1 MAQPQ
6 TQHTRRRHRRRD
18 DQLSEIRNSNL
29 HCSYLPLDRH
39 AQRRGAEQQ
48 NLLGTIVFSAEA
60 ACAAGGASASP
71 FVQVRLPSLRAG
83 AFPDAACEL
92 WHAESDLRR
101 GSRDGVAYACSDELL
116 FGAVQASEEETGLPA
131 EAGKTPL
138 QRASESAYRR
148 IFGLL
153 DALGFPH
160 VLRFWNY
167 IADINGDSHGLERY
181 RQFNIGRQD
190 AFLGSGR
197 QIAGGA
203 VPAASAV
210 GCYEGPLTVYFFAGR
225 SSAPIAIENPR
236 QISAYRYPA
245 EYGPRSPTFS
255 RASIARVGGCD
266 LLFIS
271 GTASI
276 VGHRTLHAGDAAA
289 QTRESL
295 ANIDALVTE
304 ARRLAPDAGF
314 SLQQLCYK
322 VYVRHAHDTAAIGSE
337 LRRILGPSAR
347 ALFLR
352 ADICRADLLVEIEA
366 TAGHPLE
373 FAL

>member
-1 MAQPQ
+1 MP
-6 TQHTRRRHRRRD
+6 
-18 DQLSEIRNSNL
+18 
-29 HCSYLPLDRH
+29 
-39 AQRRGAEQQ
+39 
-48 NLLGTIVFSAEA
+48 EA
-60 ACAAGGASASP
+60 ACEIWSEDQILSY
-71 FVQVRLPSLRAG
+71 
-83 AFPDAACEL
+83 
-92 WHAESDLRR
+92 
-101 GSRDGVAYACSDELL
+101 GSKDGIAYACSGQLL
-116 FGAVQASEEETGLPA
+116 FGAVQVNEEDFNEF
-131 EAGKTPL
+131 EDDGKTPI

-153 DALGFPH
+153 DALNFPY

-167 IADINGDSHGLERY
+167 IADINGASQGLERY

-190 AFLGSGR
+190 AFLGCGR
-197 QIAGGA
+197 KIAGGA

-210 GCYEGPLTVYFFAGR
+210 GCDAGPLTVCFFAGR
-225 SSAPIAIENPR
+225 MAAPVAIENPR

-255 RASIARVGGCD
+255 RASIARVNGGD

-289 QTRESL
+289 QTRESM
-295 ANIDALVTE
+295 ANIDALVAE
-304 ARRLAPDAGF
+304 AQRLAPDAGF

-322 VYVRHAHDTAAIGSE
+322 VYVRHAHDIEVIASE
-337 LRRILGPSAR
+337 LRRTLGTPIR

-373 FAL
+373 FGL

>member
-1 MAQPQ
+1 M
-6 TQHTRRRHRRRD
+6 TD
-18 DQLSEIRNSNL
+18 ISNSNL
-29 HCSYLPLDRH
+29 RCSYLPLEKL
-39 AQRRGAEQQ
+39 AEKTGSGHD
-48 NLLGTIVFSAEA
+48 NLIGTVVFSGGVLQAAAA
-60 ACAAGGASASP
+60 ACAAP
-71 FVQVRLPSLRAG
+71 CVQVHLPSLHAG
-83 AFPDAACEL
+83 SSADATCEL
-92 WHAESDLRR
+92 WNADGGLSYGSLR
-101 GSRDGVAYACSDELL
+101 GIVYAHNDELM
-116 FGAVQASEEETGLPA
+116 FGAIQVSEENFELPA
-131 EAGKTPL
+131 NSTDGKTPL
-138 QRASESAYRR
+138 QRASESAYRE
-148 IFGLL
+148 IFSLL
-153 DALGFPH
+153 DALRFPH

-197 QIAGGA
+197 QIIGGA

-210 GCYEGPLTVYFFAGR
+210 GCDAGPLTICFFAGR
-225 SSAPIAIENPR
+225 TAAPIALENPR
-236 QISAYRYPA
+236 QVSAYRYPA

-255 RASIARVGGCD
+255 RACVAQLNGRDV
-266 LLFIS
+266 LFVS

-289 QTRESL
+289 QTRETM

-304 ARRLAPDAGF
+304 AQRLAPNAGF

-322 VYVRHAHDTAAIGSE
+322 VYVRHARDAEAIGSE
-337 LRRILGPSAR
+337 LRRMLGPSVR
-347 ALFLR
+347 ALFLK
-352 ADICRADLLVEIEA
+352 ADICRENLLVEIEA